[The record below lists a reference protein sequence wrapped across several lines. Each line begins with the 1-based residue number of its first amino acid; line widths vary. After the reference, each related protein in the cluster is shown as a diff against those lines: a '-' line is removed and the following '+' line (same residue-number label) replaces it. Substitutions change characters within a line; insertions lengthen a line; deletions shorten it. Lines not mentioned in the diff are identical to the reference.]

1 MVKKDNGQF
10 HSIQFKQCILILSV
24 IFVNLLFVLPAC
36 AMTKVSI
43 YPSTLDIDPN
53 SSFEIVVNIE
63 PDNAIVGTQADI
75 YYSNELMRVDRV
87 RKGALYDRSDVMYF
101 FNVGTIDNVIGSVTN
116 SYAVAFGGTPISTPG
131 SFLVMECTALDK
143 TAYCP
148 LHLTNV
154 VLSDSQG
161 QTVPVSVV
169 DGGFFIGRP
178 PDDMSEAIGNTPVSN
193 PPVGGGGG
201 GGGAESGEDTANI
214 YLKATETAF
223 VLSDS
228 SINYRFQDTE
238 NPVDGIEF
246 FSLKNA
252 GNIPVT
258 IEVLNDISSFVDSK
272 PPGLV
277 YRNMNI
283 WVGKAG
289 YASGQ
294 NMKDMKVNFK
304 VPREWMEK
312 NDVAEGSIR
321 LNRFYSG
328 RWDMLETSKIGD
340 DGVSV
345 YFMSP
350 TPGFSPFCITSIGG
364 PINSDIIAGSDQND
378 SISSLQDVQVQ
389 QKIQDDKKL
398 GHAPITSIVPILVA
412 FLLLQRNFR
421 V

>member
-53 SSFEIVVNIE
+53 SSFEIVVNID
-63 PDNAIVGTQADI
+63 PDNAIVGAQADI
-75 YYSNELMRVDRV
+75 YYSNELIRIDRV
-87 RKGALYDRSDVMYF
+87 RKGDLYDRSDVMHL
-101 FNVGTIDNVIGSVTN
+101 FNVGTIDNAVGSVTN
-116 SYAVAFGGTPISTPG
+116 SYAVAFGGNPITTPG

-148 LHLTNV
+148 LYLTNV
-154 VLSDSQG
+154 ILSDSQG

-178 PDDMSEAIGNTPVSN
+178 PENMSEPIGNTPVSN
-193 PPVGGGGG
+193 PPAGGGGG

-214 YLKATETAF
+214 YLKATETAL

-228 SINYRFQDTE
+228 SINYRFRDPE

-294 NMKDMKVNFK
+294 NMRDMQVNFK
-304 VPREWMEK
+304 VSREWMEK

-321 LNRFYSG
+321 LNRFNSG
-328 RWDMLETSKIGD
+328 RWDILETSKTGD

-345 YFMSP
+345 LFMSS
-350 TPGFSPFCITSIGG
+350 TPGFSPFSITAIGKPISADEVVGSGTNDVTG
-364 PINSDIIAGSDQND
+364 PLPGA
-378 SISSLQDVQVQ
+378 QVQ
-389 QKIQDDKKL
+389 QDIQDNKKL
-398 GHAPITSIVPILVA
+398 GHDPSTSIVPILAA
-412 FLLLQRNFR
+412 FMFLSRKYR
-421 V
+421 I